1 MFVFFLDHQ
10 NKQND
15 STIVNTNNTIGTNE
29 QPLQLEVDNVLESL
43 AKGGQDQMFHL
54 TGKCSEVEEEEDDDD
69 DDNDDD
75 ESDNNVVHEED
86 DEDKQKMNY
95 GKMSR

>member
-54 TGKCSEVEEEEDDDD
+54 TGKCSEVEEDDDD